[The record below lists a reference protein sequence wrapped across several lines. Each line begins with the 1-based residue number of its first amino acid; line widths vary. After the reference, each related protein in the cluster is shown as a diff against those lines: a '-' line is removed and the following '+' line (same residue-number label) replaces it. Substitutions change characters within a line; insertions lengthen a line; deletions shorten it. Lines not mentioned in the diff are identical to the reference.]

1 MNNKNINQIVNQVV
15 DIQLDAIQKL
25 KETFDNNFDKI
36 IKFLS
41 KINGR
46 IVVSGIGKSAIIG
59 MKISS
64 TLNSTGTP
72 SIFMHGSDALHGD
85 LGAITN
91 NDVLIYI
98 SKSGS
103 NSDTLDLVNS
113 LKKNNVDIVSITAN
127 KDSYLAKNDFSN

>member
-15 DIQLDAIQKL
+15 DIQLNAIDKL
-25 KETFDNNFDKI
+25 KESFNNNFDDI
-36 IKFLS
+36 IKYLS

-85 LGAITN
+85 LGAITK

-103 NSDTLDLVNS
+103 NSDTVDLVNI
-113 LKKNNVDIVSITAN
+113 LKKMVLTL
-127 KDSYLAKNDFSN
+127 LALLLIKTHI